1 MLNGK
6 RMDAYKPLYL
16 ENLPK
21 FNFVKSQLA
30 LVEREA
36 LSGSSEFFSKLMQTK
51 LNVIGQVFKASSA
64 ADIRFLLEEDFWNNF
79 FNNNP
84 VLEVFETN

>member
-1 MLNGK
+1 
-6 RMDAYKPLYL
+6 MDAYKPLYL

-64 ADIRFLLEEDFWNNF
+64 ADIRFLLEEDIPLKLKLDPF
-79 FNNNP
+79 FE
-84 VLEVFETN
+84 LYKISLFS